1 MLNMLEC
8 VSQKLSTD
16 EWNSGEVLQV
26 RGNFVR
32 FLKDLFQIEKRR
44 DLPVEN
50 LRGREPKFRGGK
62 AKVQTTSIEAQGT
75 AAG

>member
-16 EWNSGEVLQV
+16 EWNSGEVL
-26 RGNFVR
+26 
-32 FLKDLFQIEKRR
+32 EKRR